1 MFRARVRHDDGERNR
16 RRRTELTTG
25 RVVGNIR
32 THRDVWT
39 VYGAVVKNAENV
51 ETGDARVH
59 AIDRRFDSGGG
70 EA

>member
-39 VYGAVVKNAENV
+39 VHGAVVKNAENV

-59 AIDRRFDSGGG
+59 AIDRRFDSEGGK
-70 EA
+70 A